1 MTSLIR
7 YVGLAGIVLLAFV
20 LAFLGARVLLRSA
33 YSWARWK
40 DSRSRDRALYV
51 PLAAAAA
58 SHAGAQYGVIAGPR
72 LRRISEE
79 SDEGHPN
86 LGQPGS
92 LEYRHPNLGQPGS
105 LEYRH
110 PDLGQ
115 PGSLEYCHPDL
126 GQPGSL
132 EYRHPD
138 LGQPGSLEATVVTAP
153 SLASPSWPDP
163 AALTAPSPL
172 EVQLR
177 HGWLLL
183 AGHALAWLPFAAVD
197 RVAFLYH
204 YIPALLFSLLAAGL
218 VFDVLTQRAAAFA
231 LPRGFTGRD
240 LTAALLLTLALA
252 SFLYFLPLYLGWPI
266 EPGDGVH
273 RMRRLDVWNES

>member
-79 SDEGHPN
+79 IDEG
-86 LGQPGS
+86 
-92 LEYRHPNLGQPGS
+92 
-105 LEYRH
+105 
-110 PDLGQ
+110 
-115 PGSLEYCHPDL
+115 HPDL

-138 LGQPGSLEATVVTAP
+138 LGQPGSLEATVATAP

-163 AALTAPSPL
+163 AAPTAPSPL

-240 LTAALLLTLALA
+240 LAAALLLTLALA

>member
-40 DSRSRDRALYV
+40 DSRSRDRALSV

-92 LEYRHPNLGQPGS
+92 LEYRHP
-105 LEYRH
+105 
-110 PDLGQ
+110 
-115 PGSLEYCHPDL
+115 
-126 GQPGSL
+126 
-132 EYRHPD
+132 D

-163 AALTAPSPL
+163 AAPTAPSPL

>member
-1 MTSLIR
+1 MTSLLR
-7 YVGLAGIVLLAFV
+7 YGGLAGIVLLAFV

-40 DSRSRDRALYV
+40 DSRSRDRALSV

-79 SDEGHPN
+79 IDEGHPD
-86 LGQPGS
+86 LGQS
-92 LEYRHPNLGQPGS
+92 GS

-115 PGSLEYCHPDL
+115 S
-126 GQPGSL
+126 
-132 EYRHPD
+132 
-138 LGQPGSLEATVVTAP
+138 GSLEATVVTAP

-163 AALTAPSPL
+163 AAPTAPSPL

>member
-40 DSRSRDRALYV
+40 DSRSRDRALSV

-58 SHAGAQYGVIAGPR
+58 SHAGAQYGVIAGPH

-79 SDEGHPN
+79 IDEG
-86 LGQPGS
+86 
-92 LEYRHPNLGQPGS
+92 
-105 LEYRH
+105 
-110 PDLGQ
+110 
-115 PGSLEYCHPDL
+115 HPDL

-163 AALTAPSPL
+163 AAPTAPSPL

-240 LTAALLLTLALA
+240 LAAALLLTLALA

>member
-40 DSRSRDRALYV
+40 DSRSRDRALSV

-79 SDEGHPN
+79 IDEGHPD
-86 LGQPGS
+86 
-92 LEYRHPNLGQPGS
+92 LGQPGS

-115 PGSLEYCHPDL
+115 PGSLEYRHPDL

-138 LGQPGSLEATVVTAP
+138 LGQPGSLEATVATAP

-163 AALTAPSPL
+163 AAPTAPSPL

-240 LTAALLLTLALA
+240 LAAALLLTLALA
-252 SFLYFLPLYLGWPI
+252 SFLYFMPLYLGWPI

>member
-40 DSRSRDRALYV
+40 DSRSRDRALSV

-79 SDEGHPN
+79 IDEG
-86 LGQPGS
+86 
-92 LEYRHPNLGQPGS
+92 
-105 LEYRH
+105 
-110 PDLGQ
+110 
-115 PGSLEYCHPDL
+115 
-126 GQPGSL
+126 
-132 EYRHPD
+132 HPD

-163 AALTAPSPL
+163 AAPTAPSPL

>member
-40 DSRSRDRALYV
+40 DSRSRDRALSV

-79 SDEGHPN
+79 IDEG
-86 LGQPGS
+86 
-92 LEYRHPNLGQPGS
+92 
-105 LEYRH
+105 
-110 PDLGQ
+110 
-115 PGSLEYCHPDL
+115 HPDL

-138 LGQPGSLEATVVTAP
+138 LGPPGSLEATVVTAP

-163 AALTAPSPL
+163 AAPTAPSPL

>member
-40 DSRSRDRALYV
+40 DSRSRDRALSV

-79 SDEGHPN
+79 IDEG
-86 LGQPGS
+86 
-92 LEYRHPNLGQPGS
+92 
-105 LEYRH
+105 
-110 PDLGQ
+110 
-115 PGSLEYCHPDL
+115 
-126 GQPGSL
+126 
-132 EYRHPD
+132 HPD
-138 LGQPGSLEATVVTAP
+138 LGQPGSLEATVATAP

-163 AALTAPSPL
+163 AAPTAPSPL

-240 LTAALLLTLALA
+240 LAAALLLTLALA

>member
-40 DSRSRDRALYV
+40 DSRSRDRALSV

-79 SDEGHPN
+79 IDEG
-86 LGQPGS
+86 
-92 LEYRHPNLGQPGS
+92 
-105 LEYRH
+105 
-110 PDLGQ
+110 
-115 PGSLEYCHPDL
+115 HPDL

-138 LGQPGSLEATVVTAP
+138 LGQPGSLEATVATAP

-163 AALTAPSPL
+163 AAPTAPSPL

-240 LTAALLLTLALA
+240 LAAALLLTLALA

>member
-40 DSRSRDRALYV
+40 DSRSRDRALSV

-79 SDEGHPN
+79 IDEG
-86 LGQPGS
+86 
-92 LEYRHPNLGQPGS
+92 
-105 LEYRH
+105 
-110 PDLGQ
+110 
-115 PGSLEYCHPDL
+115 HPDL

-163 AALTAPSPL
+163 AAPTAPSPL

-240 LTAALLLTLALA
+240 LAAALLLTLALA